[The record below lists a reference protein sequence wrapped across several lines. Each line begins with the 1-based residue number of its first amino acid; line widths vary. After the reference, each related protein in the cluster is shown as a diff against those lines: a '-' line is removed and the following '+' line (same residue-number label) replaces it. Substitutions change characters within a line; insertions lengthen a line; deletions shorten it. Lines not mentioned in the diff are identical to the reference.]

1 MNKNFAMKDAHQGMA
16 ILALA
21 IVSQSGPENLPNDIP
36 DKHEEELPENTTD
49 QEPEIDQDDFETDE
63 EIDLGVE
70 KDEPEIPDQDDL
82 DETTI

>member
-36 DKHEEELPENTTD
+36 DEHEEELPENTPD

-70 KDEPEIPDQDDL
+70 EDRPEIPDQDDL